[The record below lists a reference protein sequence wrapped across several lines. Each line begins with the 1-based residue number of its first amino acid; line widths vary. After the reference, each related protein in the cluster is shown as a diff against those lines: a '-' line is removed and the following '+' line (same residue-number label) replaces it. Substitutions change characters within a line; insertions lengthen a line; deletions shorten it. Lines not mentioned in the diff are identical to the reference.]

1 MSQNVVNSYR
11 HVASCT
17 QEYRDNGAST
27 GTGWGTNT
35 DTIWVVPTSATIA
48 EGDKIEK
55 IGQWINDTYD
65 QPYGNG
71 VKFVA
76 YSDSGGSP
84 SAFICMTIT
93 ETSMSGTGWKELDV
107 VDTSTGAADPHVVT
121 AGEAGTLH
129 IGNWANGSMRPYF
142 DIGQPAQQSTEQT
155 FNASNLAAGEPT
167 STWNQGTTHTAQP
180 MTRATV
186 CVY

>member
-17 QEYRDNGAST
+17 QEYRDNGSHT
-27 GTGWGTNT
+27 GTGWGANSGQIWACPT
-35 DTIWVVPTSATIA
+35 DQTIA

-55 IGQWINDTYD
+55 IGMSIANTAN
-65 QPYGNG
+65 QPYG

-76 YSDSGGSP
+76 YADTGGLPSD
-84 SAFICMTIT
+84 FICMTASDS
-93 ETSMSGTGWKELDV
+93 SMSGLGWKELDV
-107 VDTSTGAADPHVVT
+107 VNSAGNVEAHTITS
-121 AGEAGTLH
+121 GEAGILWL
-129 IGNWANGSMRPYF
+129 GLWADGSSQPYF
-142 DIGQPAQQSTEQT
+142 DIGATTQAHNMTW
-155 FNASNLAAGEPT
+155 NASNTSAGLPIDPWVT
-167 STWNQGTTHTAQP
+167 NVTYGAQA